1 MIKYLVRRY
10 KGSYF
15 VKALRKCTWF
25 SVAPCVLSNT
35 GAGSFGREFDCT
47 LNRSGD
53 VALRAWLRIKLSS
66 VTLAP
71 GMIATDRATQ
81 RYYIRWTR
89 NFMHNLIREISIQF
103 TGLPAQVFD
112 NVFLDMWA
120 AFTVPEGKRNGYS
133 INMIGND
140 PDLINPAVTLPE
152 AILNLPLPFF
162 FTRDTGLGLPT
173 AALPYNDIVIK
184 SFFRDWTELLIV
196 DDMRTNVPVGAPT
209 WGGIGVSR
217 AAQLSDV
224 QAAPTIEDQIQV

>member
-1 MIKYLVRRY
+1 MIQRKKYSGEV
-10 KGSYF
+10 GTN
-15 VKALRKCTWF
+15 A
-25 SVAPCVLSNT
+25 
-35 GAGSFGREFDCT
+35 
-47 LNRSGD
+47 GD

-66 VTLAP
+66 VTLASS
-71 GMIATDRATQ
+71 MLATPQ
-81 RYYIRWTR
+81 RYYLRWTR
-89 NFMHNLIREISIQF
+89 NFMHNIIREISIQF

-184 SFFRDWTELLIV
+184 SFFRDWTELLVV
-196 DDMRTNVPVGAPT
+196 DDMRTGAAVEP
-209 WGGIGVSR
+209 GVGVSR
-217 AAQLSDV
+217 PAMLSDLA
-224 QAAPTIEDQIQV
+224 AAPTLEDQIQV